1 MIRLEKLIK
10 LGTIFLRRVVKGD
23 DYVSKHFDLATFPI
37 FPGQN
42 PRCVERLHRPILKI
56 QAAIAAFFFFST
68 RYLIKRVLCFLFI
81 DNLIA
86 ALQNGNMCG
95 FRLEESRHALS
106 LFPILSKGVKIKM
119 DLDNY
124 KLIWTTGKENYVL
137 VKMDGRYFVCNR
149 VTNTLLLIEDEDL
162 HEAIVNEMLKNQC
175 EIVEES

>member
-1 MIRLEKLIK
+1 
-10 LGTIFLRRVVKGD
+10 
-23 DYVSKHFDLATFPI
+23 
-37 FPGQN
+37 
-42 PRCVERLHRPILKI
+42 
-56 QAAIAAFFFFST
+56 
-68 RYLIKRVLCFLFI
+68 
-81 DNLIA
+81 
-86 ALQNGNMCG
+86 
-95 FRLEESRHALS
+95 
-106 LFPILSKGVKIKM
+106 M